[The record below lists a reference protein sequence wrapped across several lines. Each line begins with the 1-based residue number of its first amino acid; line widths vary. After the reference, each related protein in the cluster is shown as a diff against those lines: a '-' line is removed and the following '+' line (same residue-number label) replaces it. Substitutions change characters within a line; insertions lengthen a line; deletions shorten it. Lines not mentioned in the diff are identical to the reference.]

1 MGFSKDIEDLQRR
14 ATQAGAVRTTPP
26 PMTQEA
32 VSLPASP
39 ATVGIGDTDDPDVT
53 TPEE

>member
-14 ATQAGAVRTTPP
+14 AKEAGAARTTTAPR
-26 PMTQEA
+26 TQEA
-32 VSLPASP
+32 VPLLASP
-39 ATVGIGDTDDPDVT
+39 AAVGTGDTDDPDVA